1 MNRICNVYLI
11 IWKRGNDIKKKVSVS
26 ATNDICPQTLFVY
39 GSMNEDGTP
48 DFGLFCWFSYCW
60 FDQLGVICAIGG
72 SKRTL
77 ENIRRNRVFSANLVV
92 EDNLPLADYFGTADG
107 RDSDKMDVDVAW
119 ERGTALAVPV
129 LCSSP
134 ISFELEV
141 DKEILTG
148 EHDEVVLMC
157 RIRNTLKDEKLVNS
171 TMASEEILKA
181 VAAVQTCVDYDYWS
195 WDGRHLGKWH
205 ERAKEIKP
213 DVEIGAAARGN

>member
-1 MNRICNVYLI
+1 M
-11 IWKRGNDIKKKVSVS
+11 KKISVS

-39 GSMNEDGTP
+39 GTMNEDGTP

-60 FDQLGVICAIGG
+60 FDRLGVICAIGG

-77 ENIRRNRVFSANLVV
+77 ENIRRTGVFSANIVV
-92 EDNLPLADYFGTADG
+92 EGNLPLADYFGTADG
-107 RDSDKMDVDVAW
+107 RNSDKMDVAVEW
-119 ERGTALAVPV
+119 ENGAVLTVPI

-141 DKEILTG
+141 DKEISTG
-148 EHDEVVLMC
+148 EHDETVLMC

-171 TMASEEILKA
+171 AMTSEEILKSTA
-181 VAAVQTCVDYDYWS
+181 VVRTCIDYDYWS

-213 DVEIGAAARGN
+213 DVEIGAAAREN

>member
-1 MNRICNVYLI
+1 M
-11 IWKRGNDIKKKVSVS
+11 KKISVA

-39 GSMNEDGTP
+39 GTMNSDGTP
-48 DFGLFCWFSYCW
+48 DFGLFCWYSYCW
-60 FDQLGVICAIGG
+60 FDQLGVICSIGG

-77 ENIRRNRVFSANLVV
+77 ENIRRNGVFSANLVV
-92 EDNLPLADYFGTADG
+92 ENNLALADYFGTADG
-107 RDSDKMDVDVAW
+107 RDGDKMDITVEW
-119 ERGTALAVPV
+119 ESGAVLPVPV

-141 DKEILTG
+141 DQEIATG
-148 EHDEVVLMC
+148 QHDETVLLC
-157 RIRNTLKDEKLVNS
+157 HIRNTLKDETLTNS
-171 TMASEEILKA
+171 SMTSEDIFKA
-181 VAAVQTCVDYDYWS
+181 TAAVRTCVDNDYWS

>member
-1 MNRICNVYLI
+1 M
-11 IWKRGNDIKKKVSVS
+11 KKVSVTT
-26 ATNDICPQTLFVY
+26 TNDICPQTLYVY

-60 FDQLGVICAIGG
+60 FDKLGVMCAIGG

-92 EDNLPLADYFGTADG
+92 EENLPLADYFGTADG
-107 RDSDKMDVDVAW
+107 RDGDKMDIAVEW
-119 ERGTALAVPV
+119 EEGRELKVPI

-141 DKEILTG
+141 EKEISTG
-148 EHDEVVLMC
+148 EHDETVLLC
-157 RIRNTLKDEKLVNS
+157 RIRNTLKDEKLVNAA
-171 TMASEEILKA
+171 MNSEEVLKMT
-181 VAAVQTCVDYDYWS
+181 AAVRTCVDYDYWS

>member
-1 MNRICNVYLI
+1 M
-11 IWKRGNDIKKKVSVS
+11 KKVSVP
-26 ATNDICPQTLFVY
+26 ATNDLCPQTLFVY
-39 GSMNEDGTP
+39 GTMNADNTP

-92 EDNLPLADYFGTADG
+92 ESNLALADYFGTADG
-107 RDSDKMDVDVAW
+107 RDGDKMDIPVEW
-119 ERGTALAVPV
+119 ERGAVLPVPV

-141 DKEILTG
+141 DREISTG
-148 EHDEVVLMC
+148 EHDETVLLC
-157 RIRNTLKDEKLVNS
+157 RIRNTLKDETL
-171 TMASEEILKA
+171 TDPAMTPEEIYRE
-181 VAAVQTCVDYDYWS
+181 VAAVRTCIDCDYWS

-205 ERAKEIKP
+205 ERAKEIKA
-213 DVEIGAAARGN
+213 DVEIGAAALGN

>member
-1 MNRICNVYLI
+1 M
-11 IWKRGNDIKKKVSVS
+11 KKVSVF
-26 ATNDICPQTLFVY
+26 ATNDLCPQTLFVY
-39 GSMNEDGTP
+39 GTMNEDNTP

-60 FDQLGVICAIGG
+60 IEHLGVICAIGG

-77 ENIRRNRVFSANLVV
+77 ENIRRTGVFSANLVV
-92 EDNLPLADYFGTADG
+92 ESNLPLADYFGTADG
-107 RDSDKMDVDVAW
+107 RDGDKMDVPVDW
-119 ERGTALAVPV
+119 EKGALLNVPI

-141 DKEILTG
+141 DKEISTG
-148 EHDEVVLMC
+148 ELDETVLIC
-157 RIRNTLKDEKLVNS
+157 RIKNTLKDEKLVS
-171 TMASEEILKA
+171 SSMTSEEILKE
-181 VAAVQTCVDYDYWS
+181 VAAVRTCIDYDYWS